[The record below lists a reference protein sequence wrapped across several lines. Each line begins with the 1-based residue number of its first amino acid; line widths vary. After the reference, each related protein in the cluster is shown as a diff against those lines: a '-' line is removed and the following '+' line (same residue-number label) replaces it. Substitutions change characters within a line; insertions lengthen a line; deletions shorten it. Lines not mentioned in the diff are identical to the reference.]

1 MKQLEGNVAV
11 PPFQAPW
18 IRRFHLREILFGLL
32 LAAFFGIVFMAGEP
46 GLWSFF
52 GLRASIESYIYLGG
66 VLVTLGCSVDIW
78 HCFPYLG
85 TYVLKR
91 FQDNYVQ

>member
-46 GLWSFF
+46 GLCSFF

-66 VLVTLGCSVDIW
+66 VLVTLTFALVFAVLSV
-78 HCFPYLG
+78 
-85 TYVLKR
+85 
-91 FQDNYVQ
+91 